1 MTRVLTLNEFDG
13 VHRWAS
19 CPATAPHNYLASP
32 HRHRFTVE
40 CEFAVDGEDRAL
52 EIFEMQD
59 RVEKF
64 IRAQYPPFSNSPD
77 ALLDVGARSCEMV
90 AHEICDGVDAVA
102 CTVREDG
109 RGGARYVRE

>member
-13 VHRWAS
+13 VHRWQS
-19 CPATAPHNYLASP
+19 CPATAPHNYLALV

-40 CEFAVDGEDRAL
+40 CEFVVDGEDRAL
-52 EIFEMQD
+52 EIFELED

-64 IRAQYPPFSNSPD
+64 IHAQYPPFANSPD
-77 ALLDVGARSCEMV
+77 TLLDVGARSCEMV